1 VDETAW
7 ATAKNPHHLMR
18 LSRIRPSGRKYLL
31 LACALVR
38 RLHIGAPPPL
48 GLRVLDAAERFAVA
62 QPRKGIKTHIWREV
76 VRPAVPE
83 LPDPHPP
90 RQTMG
95 AGSWL
100 PLLAGRLG
108 TLSTVNYADINAVLA
123 VLMARVEQRARDDA
137 WNERLKHLFIGGTY
151 SERFAERVTAATA
164 TACDTIREVFADPLR
179 PPAFDPGWLLCNH
192 GAARHIAEGIQ
203 ASGNFAELPILADAL
218 EDAGCRDAALLA
230 HCREAKEH
238 APGCWALDL
247 VLGKG

>member
-1 VDETAW
+1 
-7 ATAKNPHHLMR
+7 MQ
-18 LSRIRPSGRKYLL
+18 LSRRRPNGRKYLL
-31 LACALVR
+31 LACALAR
-38 RLHIGAPPPL
+38 RLHVCHFNPL

-62 QPRKGIKTHIWREV
+62 QPRKGVKTHIWREV

-90 RQTMG
+90 RETMG

-108 TLSTVNYADINAVLA
+108 TLSTVNYADINALLG
-123 VLMARVEQRARDDA
+123 VLMARVQERARDAA
-137 WNERLKHLFIGGTY
+137 WHELRGRPPPARSY
-151 SERFAERVTAATA
+151 AELVADQLAAATA
-164 TACDTIREVFADPLR
+164 TACDTIREVCADPLR

-218 EDAGCRDAALLA
+218 EDAGCRDTTLLA
-230 HCREAKEH
+230 HCREGKNH